1 MFHLLKRH
9 PIPIRAEFE
18 FTLVLT
24 YALPA
29 ERLSGFLPPG
39 LQVDEWNGLGFLA
52 VAFVQTHHLRPAAL
66 PSIFGQSFFL
76 AGYRIFSRYRTLDG
90 RNLRGLRIL
99 RSDTNR
105 RLMVAFGNLLTH
117 YSYRF
122 AQVEANRS
130 DISLHIN
137 IKTQDGSGDVN
148 LQADLGSP
156 EGFIPAGS
164 PFSNEREARRFTG
177 PMPYTFDYERETH
190 SIIRIEG
197 VRKEWHPRLIPVVV
211 SRLSFLQQEGLSDAE
226 PVLASC
232 FYIEGID
239 YLWKRGIREP
249 LEKRE
254 PM

>member
-1 MFHLLKRH
+1 MLHLLKRH

-24 YALPA
+24 YAVPA
-29 ERLSGFLPPG
+29 ERLIRFLPPG
-39 LQVDEWNGLGFLA
+39 LQVDEWNGIGFLA
-52 VAFVQTHHLRPAAL
+52 AAFVQTHHLRPAAL

-76 AGYRIFSRYRTLDG
+76 AGYRVFSRYRALDG
-90 RNLRGLRIL
+90 RSLRGLRIL

-105 RLMVAFGNLLTH
+105 RLMAAFGNLLTH

-122 AQVEANRS
+122 AQVKIKRD
-130 DISLHIN
+130 DISLSLDV
-137 IKTQDGSGDVN
+137 KTLDGSGDVD

-156 EGFIPAGS
+156 DVFIPAGS
-164 PFSNEREARRFTG
+164 PFSNERDARRFTG

-197 VRKEWHPRLIPVVV
+197 VRKEWHPRLIPVTVNG
-211 SRLSFLQQEGLSDAE
+211 LSFLDQEGLADAK

-239 YLWKRGIREP
+239 YLWKRGVWEP
-249 LEKRE
+249 LQKPE
-254 PM
+254 PI